1 MKALILQKLVP
12 LLTTFALF
20 LNSLGGMLGIG
31 VIIPYNPERIEVA
44 VSGDVITDVDKI
56 VARYNEAVNNSGFVI
71 ASTKYDK

>member
-44 VSGDVITDVDKI
+44 VSGDVITQ
-56 VARYNEAVNNSGFVI
+56 
-71 ASTKYDK
+71 KYIDGNQYGNLFEC